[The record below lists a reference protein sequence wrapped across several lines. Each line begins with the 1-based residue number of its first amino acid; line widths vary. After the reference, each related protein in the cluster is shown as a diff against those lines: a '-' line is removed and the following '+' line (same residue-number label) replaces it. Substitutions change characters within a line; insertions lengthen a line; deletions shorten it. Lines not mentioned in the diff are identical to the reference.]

1 MIYIYHHLGLGDHIV
16 CNGLVR
22 YLYKEHGYVT
32 LFCYNHN
39 LKNLQYMYRDLENLT
54 LLPMGSDNEIMNFI
68 NLNKIKFYKIGFE
81 KMGKFYHNNT
91 FDKAFYD
98 IVGLDFNIRYDNF
111 FLKRDDEIESLVYN
125 QLNPNNEKYIFV
137 HDDPSRGFSINPEKH
152 RSDLKII
159 KNDKRFNI
167 FEMMK
172 IYENAEEIHFME
184 SSISALLNSFII
196 KDVKLFLHKYVR
208 NYDNFGYTKSKNNII
223 IIN

>member
-22 YLYKEHGYVT
+22 YLYEKYSHVI
-32 LFCYNHN
+32 LFCYHHN
-39 LKNLQYMYRDLENLT
+39 LKNLQYMYRDLKNLT
-54 LLPMGSDNEIMNFI
+54 LYPMNSDNEINNFI
-68 NLNKIKFYKIGFE
+68 NTNGISVYKIGFE
-81 KMGKFYHNNT
+81 KMGQFYNDNT

-98 IVGLDFNIRYDNF
+98 IAGLEFNVRYDKF
-111 FLKRDDEIESLVYN
+111 FLLRNVERENMVYHE
-125 QLNPNNEKYIFV
+125 LNPNNEKYIFV

-152 RSDLKII
+152 RGDLKII

-184 SSISALLNSFII
+184 SSISALLNSYEI
-196 KDVKLFLHKYVR
+196 KNVKLFLHRYVR
-208 NYDNFGYTKSKNNII
+208 EYDDFGHSQSINNIQI
-223 IIN
+223 ID